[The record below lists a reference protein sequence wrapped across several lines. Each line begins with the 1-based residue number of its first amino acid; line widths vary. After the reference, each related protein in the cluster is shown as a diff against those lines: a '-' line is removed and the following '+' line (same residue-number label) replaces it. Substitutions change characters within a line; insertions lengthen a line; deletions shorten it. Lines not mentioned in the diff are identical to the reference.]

1 MIMMTTTI
9 KTMIAIVIFSDNDND
24 NGRDNSNDN
33 DNDNNNVYEF
43 LKEIKPPKNRKKN

>member
-1 MIMMTTTI
+1 
-9 KTMIAIVIFSDNDND
+9 MIAIVITNDNDND

-43 LKEIKPPKNRKKN
+43 QKEIKPLYKKPEEKLKFTSA